1 MYGGNYE
8 GTQTSHDG
16 DQAGDDGGDQGRHF
30 SFFRGIIFDDLFWIF
45 HENTRLYSF
54 TKFPITLF

>member
-1 MYGGNYE
+1 MRE
-8 GTQTSHDG
+8 LKLVMMVTKLVMMVVIRDVIS
-16 DQAGDDGGDQGRHF
+16 A
-30 SFFRGIIFDDLFWIF
+30 FFRGIIFDDLFWIF